1 MQEQTTTGNLL
12 RVRQQMIELEENV
25 NDDTLVGMLKRA
37 VINAVD
43 NHARLISGI
52 NNLVMKRN
60 DQQDDLC
67 KLVRF

>member
-52 NNLVMKRN
+52 NNLVMKRD